1 MALKKNKFN
10 FLKKNY
16 STIWA
21 DFKDLQ
27 NFSQKFFFHKL
38 YWPETFGKFLGFYY
52 FSITKSINGYFF

>member
-38 YWPETFGKFLGFYY
+38 Y
-52 FSITKSINGYFF
+52 

>member
-16 STIWA
+16 STIWV

-38 YWPETFGKFLGFYY
+38 Y
-52 FSITKSINGYFF
+52 